1 MFCFR
6 FQVAA
11 VQHGGLGS
19 DGGRVPDGHPG
30 AGEGAGHAYHG
41 RAVQVDPIKPKLK
54 APGSEQLKPNCDHM
68 LSNVAFKFKLRRYI
82 MDDKIQARIDSQN
95 KILYARQ
102 GRNTPPLLTSA

>member
-1 MFCFR
+1 
-6 FQVAA
+6 
-11 VQHGGLGS
+11 
-19 DGGRVPDGHPG
+19 
-30 AGEGAGHAYHG
+30 
-41 RAVQVDPIKPKLK
+41 
-54 APGSEQLKPNCDHM
+54 M